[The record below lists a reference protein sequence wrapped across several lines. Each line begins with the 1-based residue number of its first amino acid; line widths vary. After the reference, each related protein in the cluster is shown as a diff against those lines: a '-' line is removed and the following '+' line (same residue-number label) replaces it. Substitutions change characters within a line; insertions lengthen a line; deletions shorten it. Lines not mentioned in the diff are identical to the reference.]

1 MLLDNWKM
9 GSGLNEMG
17 IGASL
22 NFICPKC
29 GSRDVVVKIEEKYY
43 KFYKCNGCGFGDKEI
58 VD

>member
-1 MLLDNWKM
+1 MDMNKQKVY
-9 GSGLNEMG
+9 
-17 IGASL
+17 
-22 NFICPKC
+22 FICPKC